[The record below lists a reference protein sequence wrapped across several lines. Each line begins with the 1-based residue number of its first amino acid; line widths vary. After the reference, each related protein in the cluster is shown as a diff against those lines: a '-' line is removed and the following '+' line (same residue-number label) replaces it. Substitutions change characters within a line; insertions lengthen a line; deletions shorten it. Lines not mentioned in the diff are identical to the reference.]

1 MPKITKREVSFW
13 SNFGLSFILLIGILI
28 VVNIISNKYYV
39 LKDLTEEKLLSISD
53 QTKKILKELD
63 SKAKSENKKLE
74 IIAFMREG
82 DEETREF
89 ERLMKQY
96 EYNSKSIKWEIID
109 PEKKPQLATKYEV
122 KTLGTVV
129 ISYGEKTIKVDI
141 STQDQ
146 NKTPESQISNAILKI
161 VRVIE
166 PRVCF
171 TEGHGEKDPN
181 DTEILVGISK
191 LGEFLKNEGFQVGKI
206 RTWDPTPIES
216 VCDLII
222 VAGPQRGFT
231 PSEITKISDYLMT
244 GGRAIFLSDPDSK
257 DNIAEIVKAWGIEL
271 DNSLV
276 IDLKSRAIGASFAH
290 PVIEK
295 YDKEHPITKD
305 FRFGVL
311 MRTARRVFI
320 SKNISGVDA
329 TEIAKTSEISWA
341 DFDWQSGQIKFDPQ
355 DIKGPVPVAVA
366 ASGIPGTK
374 GGEAVYGTMQNP
386 ATTQAR
392 LVVFGDSDFISNGMI
407 EILGNKDLILNA
419 VNWVAERGELIS
431 IRPRERKART
441 LVLTPQNISTLR
453 NIFLVALPMIFFAL
467 AVVMY
472 IRKRKL

>member
-181 DTEILVGISK
+181 DTEILGISK

-222 VAGPQRGFT
+222 VAGPQLGFT

-257 DNIAEIVKAWGIEL
+257 DNIAEIVKAWGIGL

-276 IDLKSRAIGASFAH
+276 IDLASRAIGASPAH
-290 PVIEK
+290 PVIVN
-295 YDKEHPITKD
+295 YDEEHPITKD

-320 SKNISGVDA
+320 SKNVSGVDA
-329 TEIAKTSEISWA
+329 TEIAKTSENSWA
-341 DFDWQSGQIKFDPQ
+341 DFDWQSGQVKFDPQ

-366 ASGIPGTK
+366 SSGIPGTK

>member
-28 VVNIISNKYYV
+28 VVNIISSKYYV

-181 DTEILVGISK
+181 DTEILGISK

-222 VAGPQRGFT
+222 VAGPQLGFT

-257 DNIAEIVKAWGIEL
+257 DNIAEIVKAWGIGL

-276 IDLKSRAIGASFAH
+276 IDLASRAIGASPAH
-290 PVIEK
+290 PVIVN
-295 YDKEHPITKD
+295 YDEEHPITKD

-320 SKNISGVDA
+320 SKNVSGVDA
-329 TEIAKTSEISWA
+329 TEIAKTSENSWA
-341 DFDWQSGQIKFDPQ
+341 DFDWQSGQVKFDPQ

>member
-1 MPKITKREVSFW
+1 MPKITKREISFW
-13 SNFGLSFILLIGILI
+13 SNFGLSFVLLIGILV
-28 VVNIISNKYYV
+28 VVNVISSKYYV

-141 STQDQ
+141 SAQDQ

-166 PRVCF
+166 PKVCF

-181 DTEILVGISK
+181 DTEILGISK

-222 VAGPQRGFT
+222 VAGPQLGFT

-257 DNIAEIVKAWGIEL
+257 DNISEIVKLWGIEL

-276 IDLKSRAIGASFAH
+276 IDLASRAIGASPAH
-290 PVIEK
+290 PVIVN
-295 YDKEHPITKD
+295 YDEEHPITKD

-320 SKNISGVDA
+320 TKNISGVDA
-329 TEIAKTSEISWA
+329 NEIAKTSENSWA
-341 DFDWQSGQIKFDPQ
+341 DFDWQSGQVKLDPQ
-355 DIKGPVPVAVA
+355 DIRGPVPVAAA

-374 GGEAVYGTMQNP
+374 GGEAVYGTLQNP
-386 ATTQAR
+386 VTTQAR

-431 IRPRERKART
+431 IRPRERKTRT
-441 LVLTPQNISTLR
+441 LVLTPKNISTIR
-453 NIFLVALPMIFFAL
+453 NIFLFALPTIFFAL

>member
-13 SNFGLSFILLIGILI
+13 SNFGLSFVLLIGILI
-28 VVNIISNKYYV
+28 VVNVISNKYYV

-82 DEETREF
+82 DEETKEF

-122 KTLGTVV
+122 RTLGTVV

-166 PRVCF
+166 PKVCF

-181 DTEILVGISK
+181 DTEILGISK

-206 RTWDPTPIES
+206 RTWEPNPIES

-222 VAGPQRGFT
+222 VAGPQLGFT

-244 GGRAIFLSDPDSK
+244 GGRAIFLSDPDSR
-257 DNIAEIVKAWGIEL
+257 DNISEIVSSWGIGL

-276 IDLKSRAIGASFAH
+276 IDLSSRAVGASPAH
-290 PVIEK
+290 PVIVN
-295 YDKEHPITKD
+295 YDEEHPITKD

-311 MRTARRVFI
+311 MRTARRVFT
-320 SKNISGVDA
+320 SKNVSGVDA
-329 TEIAKTSEISWA
+329 TEIAKTSENSWA
-341 DFDWQSGQIKFDPQ
+341 DFDWQSGQVKLDPQ
-355 DIKGPVPVAVA
+355 DIRGPIPVAVA

-374 GGEAVYGTMQNP
+374 GGEAVYGTLQNP
-386 ATTQAR
+386 ITTQAR
-392 LVVFGDSDFISNGMI
+392 IVVFGDSDFISNGMI

-431 IRPRERKART
+431 IRPRERKVRT
-441 LVLTPQNISTLR
+441 LVLTPKNISTIR
-453 NIFLVALPMIFFAL
+453 NIFLFALPTIFFTL

-472 IRKRKL
+472 IRRRKL

>member
-13 SNFGLSFILLIGILI
+13 SNFGVSFALLIGILA

-39 LKDLTEEKLLSISD
+39 LKDMTEEKLLSLSD

-63 SKAKSENKKLE
+63 QKAKSENKKLE

-82 DEETREF
+82 DEEAREF
-89 ERLMKQY
+89 ERLMRQY

-129 ISYGEKTIKVDI
+129 ISYGEKTIKVDMNM
-141 STQDQ
+141 QDRE
-146 NKTPESQISNAILKI
+146 KSPESQISNAILKI

-181 DTEILVGISK
+181 DTEILGVSK

-222 VAGPQRGFT
+222 VAGPQLGFT
-231 PSEITKISDYLMT
+231 PSEMTKISDYLMT

-257 DNIAEIVKAWGIEL
+257 DNISEIVRAWGIEL
-271 DNSLV
+271 DKSLI
-276 IDLKSRAIGASFAH
+276 IDLASRAVGASPAH
-290 PVIEK
+290 PIIVN
-295 YDKEHPITKD
+295 YDEGHPITKD

-311 MRTARRVFI
+311 MRTARRVFT
-320 SKNISGVDA
+320 SKNVSGVDA
-329 TEIAKTSEISWA
+329 TEIAKTSENSWA
-341 DFDWQSGQIKFDPQ
+341 DFDWQSGQVKLDPQ
-355 DIKGPVPVAVA
+355 DIRGPVPVAVA

-392 LVVFGDSDFISNGMI
+392 VVVFGDSDFISNGMI

-431 IRPRERKART
+431 IRPKERKART

-453 NIFLVALPMIFFAL
+453 NIFLIALPMIFFAL
-467 AVVMY
+467 SIVMY
-472 IRKRKL
+472 IRKRRL

>member
-1 MPKITKREVSFW
+1 MPKITKRELSFW

-28 VVNIISNKYYV
+28 VVNIISSKYYV

-181 DTEILVGISK
+181 DTEILGISK

-222 VAGPQRGFT
+222 VAGPQLGFT

-257 DNIAEIVKAWGIEL
+257 DNIAEIVKAWGIGL

-276 IDLKSRAIGASFAH
+276 IDLASRAIGASPAH
-290 PVIEK
+290 PVIVN
-295 YDKEHPITKD
+295 YDEEHPITKD

-311 MRTARRVFI
+311 MRTARRVFT
-320 SKNISGVDA
+320 SKNTPGVDA
-329 TEIAKTSEISWA
+329 TEIAKTSENSWA
-341 DFDWQSGQIKFDPQ
+341 DFDWQSGQVKFDPQ

>member
-28 VVNIISNKYYV
+28 VVNIISSKYYV

-82 DEETREF
+82 DEEIREF

-181 DTEILVGISK
+181 DTEILGISK

-222 VAGPQRGFT
+222 VAGPQLGFT

-257 DNIAEIVKAWGIEL
+257 DNIAEIVKAWGMGL

-276 IDLKSRAIGASFAH
+276 IDLASRAIGASPAH
-290 PVIEK
+290 PVIVN
-295 YDKEHPITKD
+295 YDEEHPITKD

-311 MRTARRVFI
+311 MRTARRVFT
-320 SKNISGVDA
+320 SKNTPGVDA
-329 TEIAKTSEISWA
+329 TEIAKTSENSWA
-341 DFDWQSGQIKFDPQ
+341 DFDWQSGQVKFDPQ

-472 IRKRKL
+472 IRKRRL

>member
-13 SNFGLSFILLIGILI
+13 SNFGVSFALLIGILV
-28 VVNIISNKYYV
+28 VVNIISNKYYI
-39 LKDLTEEKLLSISD
+39 LKDMTEEKLLSLSD

-63 SKAKSENKKLE
+63 QKAKVENKKLE

-89 ERLMKQY
+89 ERLMRQY

-109 PEKKPQLATKYEV
+109 PEKKPQLATKYEI

-129 ISYGEKTIKVDI
+129 ISYGEKTIKLDI
-141 STQDQ
+141 NMQD
-146 NKTPESQISNAILKI
+146 KDKSPESQISNAILKI

-181 DTEILVGISK
+181 DTEILGISK
-191 LGEFLKNEGFQVGKI
+191 LGEFLRNEGFQVGKI

-216 VCDLII
+216 VCDVLII
-222 VAGPQRGFT
+222 AGPQIGFT
-231 PSEITKISDYLMT
+231 PDEITKISDYLMT

-271 DNSLV
+271 DKSLI
-276 IDLKSRAIGASFAH
+276 IDLASRAVGASPAH
-290 PVIEK
+290 PIIVN
-295 YDKEHPITKD
+295 YDNEHPITKD

-320 SKNISGVDA
+320 SKNVSGVDA
-329 TEIAKTSEISWA
+329 TEIAKTSENSWA
-341 DFDWQSGQIKFDPQ
+341 DFDWQSGQVKFDPQ

-386 ATTQAR
+386 VTTQAR

-431 IRPRERKART
+431 IRPRERKARA

-467 AVVMY
+467 AIVMY

>member
-141 STQDQ
+141 SAQDQ

-181 DTEILVGISK
+181 DTEILGISK

-222 VAGPQRGFT
+222 VAGPQLGFT

-257 DNIAEIVKAWGIEL
+257 DNIAEIVKAWGIGL

-276 IDLKSRAIGASFAH
+276 IDLASRAIGASPAH
-290 PVIEK
+290 PVIVN
-295 YDKEHPITKD
+295 YDEEHPITKD

-311 MRTARRVFI
+311 MRTARRVFT
-320 SKNISGVDA
+320 SKNVSGVDA
-329 TEIAKTSEISWA
+329 TEIAKTSENSWA
-341 DFDWQSGQIKFDPQ
+341 DFDWQSGQVKFDPQ

>member
-13 SNFGLSFILLIGILI
+13 SNFGLSFVLLIGILI
-28 VVNIISNKYYV
+28 VVNVISNKYYV

-82 DEETREF
+82 DEETKEF

-122 KTLGTVV
+122 RTLGTVV

-166 PRVCF
+166 PKVCF

-181 DTEILVGISK
+181 DTEILGISK

-206 RTWDPTPIES
+206 RTWEPNPIES

-222 VAGPQRGFT
+222 VAGPQLGFT

-244 GGRAIFLSDPDSK
+244 GGRAIFLSDPDSR
-257 DNIAEIVKAWGIEL
+257 DNISEIVSSWGIGL

-276 IDLKSRAIGASFAH
+276 IDLTSRAVGASPAH
-290 PVIEK
+290 PVIVN
-295 YDKEHPITKD
+295 YDEEHPITKD

-311 MRTARRVFI
+311 MRTARRVFT
-320 SKNISGVDA
+320 SKNVSGVDA
-329 TEIAKTSEISWA
+329 TEIAKTSENSWA
-341 DFDWQSGQIKFDPQ
+341 DFDWQSGQVKLDPQ
-355 DIKGPVPVAVA
+355 DIRGPIPVAVA

-374 GGEAVYGTMQNP
+374 GGEAVYGTLQNP
-386 ATTQAR
+386 ITTQAR
-392 LVVFGDSDFISNGMI
+392 IVVFGDSDFISNGMI

-431 IRPRERKART
+431 IRPRERKVRT
-441 LVLTPQNISTLR
+441 LVLTPKNISTIR
-453 NIFLVALPMIFFAL
+453 NIFLFALPTIFFTL

-472 IRKRKL
+472 IRRRKL

>member
-13 SNFGLSFILLIGILI
+13 SNFGVSFALLIGILV
-28 VVNIISNKYYV
+28 VVNIISNKYYI
-39 LKDLTEEKLLSISD
+39 LKDMTEEKLLSLSD

-63 SKAKSENKKLE
+63 QKAKVENKKLE

-109 PEKKPQLATKYEV
+109 PEKKPQLATKYEI

-129 ISYGEKTIKVDI
+129 ISYGEKTIKLDI
-141 STQDQ
+141 NMQD
-146 NKTPESQISNAILKI
+146 KDKSPESQISNAILKI

-181 DTEILVGISK
+181 DTGILGISK
-191 LGEFLKNEGFQVGKI
+191 LGEFLRNEGFQVGKI

-216 VCDLII
+216 VCDVLII
-222 VAGPQRGFT
+222 AGPQIGFT
-231 PSEITKISDYLMT
+231 PDEITKISDYLMT

-276 IDLKSRAIGASFAH
+276 IDLASRAIGASPAH
-290 PVIEK
+290 PVILN
-295 YDKEHPITKD
+295 YDEEHPITKD

-311 MRTARRVFI
+311 MRTARRVFTNR
-320 SKNISGVDA
+320 NISGVDA
-329 TEIAKTSEISWA
+329 TEIAKTSENSWA
-341 DFDWQSGQIKFDPQ
+341 DFDWQSGPIKFDPQ

-386 ATTQAR
+386 ATVQAR

-431 IRPRERKART
+431 IRPKERKART
-441 LVLTPQNISTLR
+441 LVLTPKNISTLR
-453 NIFLVALPMIFFAL
+453 NIFLIALPTISFAL
-467 AVVMY
+467 AIVMY

>member
-28 VVNIISNKYYV
+28 VANIISNKYYV

-181 DTEILVGISK
+181 DTEILGISK

-222 VAGPQRGFT
+222 VAGPQLGFT

-244 GGRAIFLSDPDSK
+244 GGRAIFLSEPDSK
-257 DNIAEIVKAWGIEL
+257 DNIAEIVKAWGIGL

-276 IDLKSRAIGASFAH
+276 IDLASRAIGASPAH
-290 PVIEK
+290 PVIVN
-295 YDKEHPITKD
+295 YDEEHPITKD

-320 SKNISGVDA
+320 SKNIPGVDA
-329 TEIAKTSEISWA
+329 TEIAKTSENSWA
-341 DFDWQSGQIKFDPQ
+341 DFDWQSGQVKYDPQ

>member
-129 ISYGEKTIKVDI
+129 ISYGEKKIKVDI

-181 DTEILVGISK
+181 DTEILGISK

-216 VCDLII
+216 VCDVLII
-222 VAGPQRGFT
+222 AGPQIGFT
-231 PSEITKISDYLMT
+231 PDEITKISDYLMT

-257 DNIAEIVKAWGIEL
+257 DNIAEIVKAWGIGL

-276 IDLKSRAIGASFAH
+276 IDLASRAIGASPAH
-290 PVIEK
+290 PVIVK
-295 YDKEHPITKD
+295 YDEDHPITKD

-311 MRTARRVFI
+311 MRTARRVFTNR
-320 SKNISGVDA
+320 NISGVDA
-329 TEIAKTSEISWA
+329 TEIAKTSENSWA
-341 DFDWQSGQIKFDPQ
+341 DFDWQSGQVKFDPQ

-431 IRPRERKART
+431 IRPKERKART

-453 NIFLVALPMIFFAL
+453 NIFLIALPTISFAL
-467 AVVMY
+467 AIVMY

>member
-141 STQDQ
+141 SAQDQ

-181 DTEILVGISK
+181 DTEILGISK

-222 VAGPQRGFT
+222 VAGPQLGFT
-231 PSEITKISDYLMT
+231 PSEITKISDYMMT

-257 DNIAEIVKAWGIEL
+257 DNIAEIVKAWGIGL

-276 IDLKSRAIGASFAH
+276 IDLASRAIGASPAH
-290 PVIEK
+290 PVIVN
-295 YDKEHPITKD
+295 YDEEHPITKD

-311 MRTARRVFI
+311 MRTARRVFT
-320 SKNISGVDA
+320 SKNVSGVDA
-329 TEIAKTSEISWA
+329 TEIAKTSENSWA
-341 DFDWQSGQIKFDPQ
+341 DFDWQSGQVKFDPQ

-431 IRPRERKART
+431 IRPRERKARA

-467 AVVMY
+467 AIVMY

>member
-13 SNFGLSFILLIGILI
+13 SNFGLSFVLLIGILI
-28 VVNIISNKYYV
+28 VVNVISNKYYV

-74 IIAFMREG
+74 ITAFMREG
-82 DEETREF
+82 DEETKEF

-122 KTLGTVV
+122 RTLGTVV

-141 STQDQ
+141 SAQDQ
-146 NKTPESQISNAILKI
+146 NKTLESQISNAILKI

-181 DTEILVGISK
+181 DTEILGISK

-206 RTWDPTPIES
+206 RTWEPNPIES

-222 VAGPQRGFT
+222 VAGPQLGFT

-257 DNIAEIVKAWGIEL
+257 DNISEIVSSWGIGL

-276 IDLKSRAIGASFAH
+276 IDLSSRALGASPAH
-290 PVIEK
+290 PVIVN
-295 YDKEHPITKD
+295 YDEEHPITKD

-311 MRTARRVFI
+311 MRIARRVFT
-320 SKNISGVDA
+320 SKNVSGVDA
-329 TEIAKTSEISWA
+329 TEIAKTSENSWA
-341 DFDWQSGQIKFDPQ
+341 DFDWQSGQVKLDPQ
-355 DIKGPVPVAVA
+355 DIRGPIPVAVA

-374 GGEAVYGTMQNP
+374 GGEAVYGTLQNP
-386 ATTQAR
+386 TTTQAR
-392 LVVFGDSDFISNGMI
+392 IVVFGDSDFISNGMI

-431 IRPRERKART
+431 IRPRERKVRT
-441 LVLTPQNISTLR
+441 LVLTPQNISTIR
-453 NIFLVALPMIFFAL
+453 NIFLFALPTIFFTL

-472 IRKRKL
+472 IRRRKL

>member
-1 MPKITKREVSFW
+1 MPKITKREISFW
-13 SNFGLSFILLIGILI
+13 SNFGLSFVLLIGILV
-28 VVNIISNKYYV
+28 VVNLISNKYYV

-141 STQDQ
+141 SAQDQ

-166 PRVCF
+166 PKVCF

-181 DTEILVGISK
+181 DTEILGISK
-191 LGEFLKNEGFQVGKI
+191 LAEFLKNEGFQVGKI

-222 VAGPQRGFT
+222 VAGPQLGFT

-257 DNIAEIVKAWGIEL
+257 DNISEIVKLWGIEL

-276 IDLKSRAIGASFAH
+276 IDLASRAIGASPAH
-290 PVIEK
+290 PVIVN
-295 YDKEHPITKD
+295 YDEEHPITKD

-311 MRTARRVFI
+311 MRTARRVFTT
-320 SKNISGVDA
+320 KNISGVDA
-329 TEIAKTSEISWA
+329 TEIAKTSENSWA
-341 DFDWQSGQIKFDPQ
+341 DFDWQSGQVKLDPQ
-355 DIKGPVPVAVA
+355 DIRGPVPVAAA

-374 GGEAVYGTMQNP
+374 GGEAVYGTLQNP
-386 ATTQAR
+386 VTTQAR

-431 IRPRERKART
+431 IRPRERKTRT
-441 LVLTPQNISTLR
+441 LVLTPKNISTIR
-453 NIFLVALPMIFFAL
+453 NIFLFALPTIFFAL

>member
-1 MPKITKREVSFW
+1 MPKITKREISFW
-13 SNFGLSFILLIGILI
+13 SNFGLSFVLLIGILV
-28 VVNIISNKYYV
+28 VVNVISSKYYV

-141 STQDQ
+141 SAQDQ

-166 PRVCF
+166 PKVCF

-181 DTEILVGISK
+181 DTEILGISK

-222 VAGPQRGFT
+222 VAGPQLGFT

-257 DNIAEIVKAWGIEL
+257 DNINEIVKSWGIEL

-276 IDLKSRAIGASFAH
+276 IDLASRAIGASPAH
-290 PVIEK
+290 PVIVN
-295 YDKEHPITKD
+295 YDEEHPITKD

-320 SKNISGVDA
+320 TKNISGVDA
-329 TEIAKTSEISWA
+329 NEIAKTSENSWA
-341 DFDWQSGQIKFDPQ
+341 DFDWQSGQVKLDPQ
-355 DIKGPVPVAVA
+355 DIRGPVPVAVA
-366 ASGIPGTK
+366 VSGIPGTK
-374 GGEAVYGTMQNP
+374 GGEAVYGTLQNP
-386 ATTQAR
+386 VTTQAR

-431 IRPRERKART
+431 IRPRERKTRT
-441 LVLTPQNISTLR
+441 LVLTPKNISTIR
-453 NIFLVALPMIFFAL
+453 NIFLFALPTIFFAL